1 MHPQQLKT
9 NDALYNKNVE
19 NSLDILSTP
28 FGVFSIFWSSTMDQQ
43 QDLQINLETDIQ
55 ENDKEISFSWIE
67 RDDDDIARRGTMY
80 CFKSCSVNAN

>member
-1 MHPQQLKT
+1 
-9 NDALYNKNVE
+9 
-19 NSLDILSTP
+19 
-28 FGVFSIFWSSTMDQQ
+28 MDQQ